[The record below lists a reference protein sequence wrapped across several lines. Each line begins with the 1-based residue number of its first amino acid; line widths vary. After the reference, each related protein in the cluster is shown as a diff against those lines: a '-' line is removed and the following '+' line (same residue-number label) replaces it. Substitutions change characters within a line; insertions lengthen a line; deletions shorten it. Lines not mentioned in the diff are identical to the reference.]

1 MAAVFHFNHDRTK
14 DKAGRPARV
23 QRALH
28 TLEME
33 LEQIMKG
40 NYEHYMQKEIHEQ
53 PDSLTTTMRGRLVS
67 GGGDKPKGVVLGGL
81 KVGQTDG
88 GKSKGVG
95 FLECVTK
102 GDEAQLGNASGASR
116 Y

>member
-1 MAAVFHFNHDRTK
+1 VAAVFHFNHDRTK

-81 KVGQTDG
+81 KVRQNRGREIE
-88 GKSKGVG
+88 G
-95 FLECVTK
+95 FRFLRMCDQ
-102 GDEAQLGNASGASR
+102 GR
-116 Y
+116 